1 MAKIVVPHDKNPG
14 LRPISVGEVL
24 CRIAAKDFMSIV
36 KDDVTKAVGN
46 LQLCGGEDAGYEAAA
61 HSMHDIFGISKTE
74 AVLLVDAENTFISIN
89 RKVFLQN
96 IKPICPPTRR

>member
-46 LQLCGGEDAGYEAAA
+46 L
-61 HSMHDIFGISKTE
+61 
-74 AVLLVDAENTFISIN
+74 
-89 RKVFLQN
+89 
-96 IKPICPPTRR
+96 